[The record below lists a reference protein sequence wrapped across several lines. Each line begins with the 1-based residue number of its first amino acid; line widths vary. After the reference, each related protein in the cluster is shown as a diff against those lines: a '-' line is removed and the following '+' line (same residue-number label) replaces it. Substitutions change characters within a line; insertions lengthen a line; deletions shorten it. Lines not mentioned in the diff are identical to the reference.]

1 MNPDDLTDEK
11 IAEYAAQFEDL
22 PEKVILVEMLAEL
35 KALRVAVT
43 AAVEDADGG
52 ADAPQ
57 ENYVCQRCPAPEPGT
72 ETIVAAE
79 KRVAHARSEHN
90 TPPGEALSIFEPAE

>member
-22 PEKVILVEMLAEL
+22 SEKVILVEMLAEL

-57 ENYVCQRCPAPEPGT
+57 ENYVCQRCAGDK
-72 ETIVAAE
+72 IIAAGE
-79 KRVAHARSEHN
+79 RERHARSEHN
-90 TPPGEALSIFEPAE
+90 TPPGEALSIFDPAE